1 MIWISDS
8 VAVLFSDR
16 KYLYF
21 ATSDNM
27 NNKKY
32 MKYRVIIEAV
42 THDEFFKA
50 RYGEHYE
57 RIMTCFPEWSTS
69 TSIDNDGAVY
79 ACYYQESIIY
89 KFDSKGSLV
98 RKYEEMGQVDTIYDI
113 AVYGNSIWC
122 AYPTSHTVKRFSLK
136 DGSLEASISE
146 GDIGMDSGTIFSYPE
161 SLTLQG
167 NMLYVSDMGNRR
179 VCRVDLDTLVVDT
192 HLEVEA
198 PVFGYERLGDEE
210 FVLVGS
216 KLYLV

>member
-8 VAVLFSDR
+8 VEVLFSDK

-32 MKYRVIIEAV
+32 MRYRVVSEPV

-57 RIMTCFPEWSTS
+57 RIMTCFPDWSTS
-69 TSIDNDGAVY
+69 RSIDNDGAVY
-79 ACYYQESIIY
+79 VCYYQESIIY
-89 KFDSKGSLV
+89 KFDNKGSLV
-98 RKYEEMGQVDTIYDI
+98 RKYEEMGKVNTIYDI

-122 AYPTSHTVKRFSLK
+122 AYPTSHTIKRFSLE
-136 DGSLEASISE
+136 DGSLEVSISE
-146 GDIGMDSGTIFSYPE
+146 GDIIMDSGTIFSFPE
-161 SLTLQG
+161 SLTLYG
-167 NMLYVSDMGNRR
+167 NMLYVSDMGNSR
-179 VCRVDLDTLVVDT
+179 VCRVDLDTLAVETQLQV
-192 HLEVEA
+192 EV